1 MSIEESILALSEI
14 YATYSDSNLHHK
26 ILEFIKRELPERL
39 DTHIERMKRQDKLEK
54 GTEVF
59 INEFLINSGMKYM
72 YIAKS
77 DIFVKYDT
85 TQFTLVNESEIL
97 HEVLTRVSNNKE
109 LIPWKYKIKNMIMKK
124 IKDTSLFTTIP
135 ESHTIQKVLSHITPL
150 LLPTREEAK
159 YFLSVIGDNIL
170 KKLPDNIHLVDV
182 KAKDFITAL
191 SDNIFS
197 YFKNKYHI
205 DTTIKYA
212 WYDHPYT
219 SCRVINFNKAVSTAN
234 CWNTFIKYHILD
246 IMAVSVYYSNRFENS
261 DCYALE
267 NMNNECMQDILY
279 LKDYNETSLINVFIT
294 ENLLMVKDEAVTIT
308 VKEMRY
314 LWKKFLADKKLP
326 SVIFMSQV
334 TTILSQILTL
344 QDGLYIGVTSKDLSY
359 SDPLRR
365 FWRDNMIEED
375 GEEIEV
381 SELYCIFIDW
391 LMLNPK
397 DQMIHISEKTFIS
410 VLEHYHE
417 INLYDDK
424 YVKNYK
430 CLLWDKKE
438 EIRIIIGDLKIAYK
452 FSPDCFEKSIDIL
465 YNDYCSRCKTKFNYR
480 VTNKQEF
487 EKYINQIIPDKYI
500 IRKRILNDYWNI

>member
-1 MSIEESILALSEI
+1 
-14 YATYSDSNLHHK
+14 
-26 ILEFIKRELPERL
+26 
-39 DTHIERMKRQDKLEK
+39 MK
-54 GTEVF
+54 
-59 INEFLINSGMKYM
+59 
-72 YIAKS
+72 
-77 DIFVKYDT
+77 
-85 TQFTLVNESEIL
+85 
-97 HEVLTRVSNNKE
+97 
-109 LIPWKYKIKNMIMKK
+109 
-124 IKDTSLFTTIP
+124 
-135 ESHTIQKVLSHITPL
+135 
-150 LLPTREEAK
+150 
-159 YFLSVIGDNIL
+159 
-170 KKLPDNIHLVDV
+170 
-182 KAKDFITAL
+182 
-191 SDNIFS
+191 
-197 YFKNKYHI
+197 
-205 DTTIKYA
+205 
-212 WYDHPYT
+212 
-219 SCRVINFNKAVSTAN
+219 
-234 CWNTFIKYHILD
+234 
-246 IMAVSVYYSNRFENS
+246 
-261 DCYALE
+261 
-267 NMNNECMQDILY
+267 DILY
-279 LKDYNETSLINVFIT
+279 LKDYSETSLINVFIT

-308 VKEMRY
+308 VKEMHY

-391 LMLNPK
+391 LIQNPK

>member
-1 MSIEESILALSEI
+1 MTIEESITTLKEI
-14 YATYSDSNLHHK
+14 YIKYANSNLDLK

-39 DTHIERMKRQDKLEK
+39 DAHIKRMERQDKLEK
-54 GTEVF
+54 GTEAF
-59 INEFLINSGMKYM
+59 INEFLINSSVKYM

-85 TQFTLVNESEIL
+85 IQFTLVNESEIL
-97 HEVLTRVSNNKE
+97 HDILTRVSNNKA
-109 LIPWKYKIKNMIMKK
+109 LQPWKYKIKNMIMKK

-135 ESHTIQKVLSHITPL
+135 ESHTIQQILSHITPL
-150 LLPTREEAK
+150 LLSTKEEAK

-170 KKLPDNIHLVDV
+170 KKLPDNIHLVDI
-182 KAKDFITAL
+182 KAKDFITSL

-212 WYDHPYT
+212 WHDHLY
-219 SCRVINFNKAVSTAN
+219 SNCRIINFNKAASSTN
-234 CWNTFIKYHILD
+234 CWNTFVKYHILD
-246 IMAVSVYYSNRFENS
+246 IMAVAVYYSNRFENS
-261 DCYALE
+261 DNYALHNANTEYME
-267 NMNNECMQDILY
+267 NILY
-279 LKDYNETSLINVFIT
+279 LKDHNEASLIDVFME
-294 ENLLMVKDEAVTIT
+294 ENLLRVNDEAVTIT
-308 VKEMRY
+308 VKEMHY

-334 TTILSQILTL
+334 TIRLAQSLTL
-344 QDGLYIGVTSKDLSY
+344 HDGLYIGATSKHLSY
-359 SDPLRR
+359 SEILRQ
-365 FWRDNMIEED
+365 FWRDYMIEED

-381 SELYCIFIDW
+381 SELYAIFITR
-391 LMLNPK
+391 MK
-397 DQMIHISEKTFIS
+397 QVSKEQMTYISEKTFIS
-410 VLEHYHE
+410 VLEHYYE
-417 INLYDDK
+417 IKLIDDK
-424 YVKNYK
+424 NVKNYK

-438 EIRIIIGDLKIAYK
+438 EIKTVIDDLKIAYK

-465 YNDYCSRCKTKFNYR
+465 YNDYCARCKTKFNYR

-500 IRKRILNDYWNI
+500 IRKRILNDYWNT